1 MNEPII
7 VGISGGVDSSVTA
20 LRLKE
25 EGFDVECVFMKNW
38 EGESDQCDA
47 EQDYKDALSV
57 CNSIGVPLRST
68 NFSDEY
74 WKNVFKNFIDEYS
87 KGRTPNPDILCN
99 KEVKFKAF
107 LNYAKDIGGAKIAT
121 GHYARIKE
129 SGHSYQLLKGVDDD
143 KDQSYFLYLL
153 NQEMLSNSLF
163 PIGGIEKQEVRK
175 IAKKNGL
182 LNHAKKDSTGICFI
196 GEQKFFKEFLKK
208 YIPKHPGIIK
218 SVDGEICG
226 EHEGLSYYT
235 IGQRKGLGVGGGFG
249 NNDDPWYVSEKD
261 LSSNTLIIS
270 QGSNHPSLY
279 HKNLSADSLHW
290 ISGYAPS
297 KNDNLSAKI
306 RYRQKDQTCT
316 ITSLSG
322 ESCDVKFMIPQFA
335 VTPGQSI
342 VFYDGEICLGG
353 GIINNRS

>member
-107 LNYAKDIGGAKIAT
+107 LNYAKDIGGVKIAT
-121 GHYARIKE
+121 GHYARIE
-129 SGHSYQLLKGVDDD
+129 EGGDSYQLLRGVDDD
-143 KDQSYFLYLL
+143 KDQTYFLYLL
-153 NQEMLSNSLF
+153 NQEMLSKSLF
-163 PIGGIEKQEVRK
+163 PIGGIEKKEVRK

-196 GEQKFFKEFLKK
+196 GEQKIFKDFLKK

-249 NNDDPWYVSEKD
+249 NNNDPWYVSEKD

-270 QGSNHPSLY
+270 QGSDHPSLY
-279 HKNLSADSLHW
+279 HKNLKADSLHW

-297 KNDNLSAKI
+297 ENDNLSAKI
-306 RYRQKDQTCT
+306 RYRQKDQACT
-316 ITSLSG
+316 ITSLHG
-322 ESCDVKFMIPQFA
+322 KSCDVKFLLPQFA

>member
-208 YIPKHPGIIK
+208 
-218 SVDGEICG
+218 
-226 EHEGLSYYT
+226 
-235 IGQRKGLGVGGGFG
+235 
-249 NNDDPWYVSEKD
+249 
-261 LSSNTLIIS
+261 
-270 QGSNHPSLY
+270 
-279 HKNLSADSLHW
+279 
-290 ISGYAPS
+290 
-297 KNDNLSAKI
+297 
-306 RYRQKDQTCT
+306 
-316 ITSLSG
+316 
-322 ESCDVKFMIPQFA
+322 
-335 VTPGQSI
+335 
-342 VFYDGEICLGG
+342 
-353 GIINNRS
+353 

>member
-107 LNYAKDIGGAKIAT
+107 LNYAKDIGGVKIAT
-121 GHYARIKE
+121 GHYARIKK
-129 SGHSYQLLKGVDDD
+129 SRHSYQLLKGVDDD

-163 PIGGIEKQEVRK
+163 PIGGIKKEEV
-175 IAKKNGL
+175 
-182 LNHAKKDSTGICFI
+182 
-196 GEQKFFKEFLKK
+196 
-208 YIPKHPGIIK
+208 
-218 SVDGEICG
+218 
-226 EHEGLSYYT
+226 
-235 IGQRKGLGVGGGFG
+235 
-249 NNDDPWYVSEKD
+249 
-261 LSSNTLIIS
+261 
-270 QGSNHPSLY
+270 
-279 HKNLSADSLHW
+279 
-290 ISGYAPS
+290 
-297 KNDNLSAKI
+297 
-306 RYRQKDQTCT
+306 
-316 ITSLSG
+316 
-322 ESCDVKFMIPQFA
+322 
-335 VTPGQSI
+335 
-342 VFYDGEICLGG
+342 
-353 GIINNRS
+353 

>member
-1 MNEPII
+1 MNESII

-20 LRLKE
+20 LKLKE

-38 EGESDQCDA
+38 EGESDQCEA

-57 CNSIGVPLRST
+57 CSSIGVPLRST

-74 WKNVFKNFIDEYS
+74 WNNVFKNFIDEYS

-107 LNYAKDIGGAKIAT
+107 LNYAKDIGGVKIAT

-129 SGHSYQLLKGVDDD
+129 SERSYLLLKGVDES

-153 NQEMLSNSLF
+153 NQEMLSKSLF
-163 PIGGIEKQEVRK
+163 PIGEINKKEVRE
-175 IAKKNGL
+175 IAKKSGL
-182 LNHAKKDSTGICFI
+182 LNHAKKDSTGICFV

-208 YIPKHPGIIK
+208 YIPKNPGPIK

-235 IGQRKGLGVGGGFG
+235 IGQRKGLGVGGGYG
-249 NNDDPWYVSEKD
+249 NNQEAWYVSEKD
-261 LSSNTLIIS
+261 LKNNTLIIS
-270 QGSNHPSLY
+270 QGANHPSLF

-290 ISGYAPS
+290 ISGSAP
-297 KNDNLSAKI
+297 NQITNISAKI
-306 RYRQKDQTCT
+306 RYRQKDQKCK
-316 ITSLSG
+316 ITKLDNT
-322 ESCDVKFMIPQFA
+322 SCDVQFSSPQFA
-335 VTPGQSI
+335 ITPGQSI
-342 VFYDGEICLGG
+342 VFYDGEVCLGG
-353 GIINNRS
+353 AIINNRS